1 MSCVWNAN
9 GTITCDRACD
19 KSNMVCHNVVEY
31 FAQNKSQSKAK
42 AVYSINIF
50 VTNLDKSAIYYTK
63 SLPHISFD
71 SAYIIDKINL
81 PSLDTRNAS
90 VLLTIQDMTDY
101 MGPTKPPPYLQLI
114 IENNLGNQNSIYF
127 DSQVGMNILMRTATI
142 PLASASPTLIIMDR
156 LRMT

>member
-19 KSNMVCHNVVEY
+19 KSNLVCHNVVEY
-31 FAQNKSQSKAK
+31 FTQNQSKAN
-42 AVYSINIF
+42 AIYSINIF

-63 SLPHISFD
+63 SLPHISFAN
-71 SAYIIDKINL
+71 AYIIDKINL
-81 PSLDTRNAS
+81 PNLETRNES

-101 MGPTKPPPYLQLI
+101 HGPKKPPPYLQLI
-114 IENNLGNQNSIYF
+114 IENFQGNQNSIYF
-127 DSQVGMNILMRTATI
+127 DSQVGMNILLRTATI
-142 PLASASPTLIIMDR
+142 PLASASPTLVIMDR